1 MMQLMKIE
9 CCVMQS
15 EMCLYVFVSVCVS
28 DSNEE
33 GKVTDSASGKQLPC
47 LSPAC

>member
-1 MMQLMKIE
+1 M
-9 CCVMQS
+9 CVCI
-15 EMCLYVFVSVCVS
+15 CLCWGVGGGVSY

-33 GKVTDSASGKQLPC
+33 GKVTDSASCKQLPC

>member
-1 MMQLMKIE
+1 MK
-9 CCVMQS
+9 C
-15 EMCLYVFVSVCVS
+15 VCVYLFVLGCVGY
-28 DSNEE
+28 DSNVE

>member
-1 MMQLMKIE
+1 MK
-9 CCVMQS
+9 CV
-15 EMCLYVFVSVCVS
+15 CIFVCVGVCVGY